1 MLEEKPTTPDLQ
13 YVADSS
19 AVSRWKGIG
28 RRLGVSE
35 DVLDLAEQTYPLSTQ
50 SAPTERFM
58 HVLKAWHGG
67 SGIIDGKP
75 VLVTYSSLYD
85 ALKENGYEEVSDKLK
100 ELC

>member
-1 MLEEKPTTPDLQ
+1 MLEEKPTILDLQ
-13 YVADSS
+13 YVAKSN
-19 AVSRWKGIG
+19 AINHWERIG
-28 RRLGVSE
+28 RQLGVSE
-35 DVLDLAEQTYPLSTQ
+35 DVLDLAEQPYPLNTQ

-67 SGIIDGKP
+67 SGIIGGKP

>member
-13 YVADSS
+13 YVADSG

-35 DVLDLAEQTYPLSTQ
+35 DVLDQAEQTYPLSTQ
-50 SAPTERFM
+50 SAPSERFM

-67 SGIIDGKP
+67 SGIIDGTP
-75 VLVTYSSLYD
+75 VPVTYSSLCD
-85 ALKENGYEEVSDKLK
+85 ALEESRYNDVST
-100 ELC
+100 ELRRRC